1 MWTLV
6 VLSNAVAFSSLTW
19 LFLTI
24 HGFLTASVM
33 NPPWFR
39 NLRRP
44 VLRTTARL
52 FKLHQRVFLSSKS
65 TPVST
70 TASPDSPVLLP
81 ASTPIEEEEL
91 PGYVAED
98 YYPTRIGQVF
108 ESQYRVLCKL
118 GRGTG
123 STVWLAKDLC
133 HEQYRVLKVC
143 TLAKNSIVLQQA
155 QNEIAVLDYLKS
167 SPVQQHPGKAFIRTI
182 LTSFEV
188 SGPKGSHQ
196 FLVYQ
201 PLGMTFT
208 ELRNLLPERRIETR
222 MLQHALQIL
231 LVALDYLHKNN
242 VVHTDI
248 SPNNILCGVKNL
260 SPFEELEEAERAQ
273 PVARKVLRDRVIY
286 LSRQTPMTQG
296 EPVLS
301 DLGSARFGQEEY
313 QGDIMPLVYRAPEVI
328 LDMKWSSK
336 VDIWSMGVMVWDLLE
351 GRRLFVANRDGLVD
365 DEQHLAEM
373 VSLMGPPPREFLQRS
388 KKCAAYF
395 DDSGNWLGS
404 IPIPTTSLEERVTRL
419 EGEDKQ
425 LMLSFA
431 RRALRWLPEERHTA
445 EELAFDDWLMQ
456 PYSESKDPEKGLD
469 SEG

>member
-1 MWTLV
+1 MSLKITTRRVSDKSSSRDTVSFANLV
-6 VLSNAVAFSSLTW
+6 EGLGPLS
-19 LFLTI
+19 
-24 HGFLTASVM
+24 
-33 NPPWFR
+33 
-39 NLRRP
+39 
-44 VLRTTARL
+44 
-52 FKLHQRVFLSSKS
+52 
-65 TPVST
+65 
-70 TASPDSPVLLP
+70 
-81 ASTPIEEEEL
+81 
-91 PGYVAED
+91 
-98 YYPTRIGQVF
+98 
-108 ESQYRVLCKL
+108 
-118 GRGTG
+118 
-123 STVWLAKDLC
+123 
-133 HEQYRVLKVC
+133 VC

-167 SPVQQHPGKAFIRTI
+167 SPVQQHPGKAFVRTI

-188 SGPKGSHQ
+188 SGPKGLHQ
-196 FLVYQ
+196 CLVYQ

-208 ELRNLLPERRIETR
+208 ELRNLLPEGRIETR

-231 LVALDYLHKNN
+231 LVALDYLHKKN
-242 VVHTDI
+242 VVHTGKALPQSTRPLLCFTHGVYIDI

-313 QGDIMPLVYRAPEVI
+313 QGDIMPLVYRAPKVI

-351 GRRLFVANRDGLVD
+351 GRRLFVAKSGGLVD

-373 VSLMGPPPREFLQRS
+373 VSLMGLPPREFLQRS

-404 IPIPTTSLEERVTRL
+404 IPIPTTSFEERVTHL
-419 EGEDKQ
+419 EGQDKQ

-431 RRALRWLPEERHTA
+431 RRALRWLPEERPTA

-456 PYSESKDPEKGLD
+456 PYSESKDPEKGLG

>member
-52 FKLHQRVFLSSKS
+52 FKLHQTVFPASKS

-70 TASPDSPVLLP
+70 TASPDSPVLWP

-91 PGYVAED
+91 PGYVDED

-108 ESQYRVLCKL
+108 ESRYRVLCKL

-133 HEQYRVLKVC
+133 V
-143 TLAKNSIVLQQA
+143 VLQQA

-167 SPVQQHPGKAFIRTI
+167 SPVQQHPGKAFVRTI

-188 SGPKGSHQ
+188 SGPKGSHKC
-196 FLVYQ
+196 LVYQ

-208 ELRNLLPERRIETR
+208 ELRNLLPEGRIETR

-273 PVARKVLRDRVIY
+273 PVARKVLSDRVIY

-336 VDIWSMGVMVWDLLE
+336 VDIWSMGVIVWDLLE
-351 GRRLFVANRDGLVD
+351 GRRLFVAKRDGLVD

-388 KKCAAYF
+388 KKCASYF
-395 DDSGNWLGS
+395 DDSSNWLGS
-404 IPIPTTSLEERVTRL
+404 IPIPTTSLEERVTHL
-419 EGEDKQ
+419 EGKDKQ

-431 RRALRWLPEERHTA
+431 RRALRWLPEERPTA

-456 PYSESKDPEKGLD
+456 PYSESKVLEKGLN

>member
-1 MWTLV
+1 M
-6 VLSNAVAFSSLTW
+6 SSSWMRSLY
-19 LFLTI
+19 
-24 HGFLTASVM
+24 
-33 NPPWFR
+33 
-39 NLRRP
+39 RP
-44 VLRTTARL
+44 VSKTTARL
-52 FKLHQRVFLSSKS
+52 SKLHETRCL
-65 TPVST
+65 
-70 TASPDSPVLLP
+70 ASNITSLPAATSPESPVLLP

-91 PGYVAED
+91 PGYVAEN

-108 ESQYRVLCKL
+108 ESRYRVLCKL

-123 STVWLAKDLC
+123 STVWLAKDLS
-133 HEQYRVLKVC
+133 HEEYRVLKAC
-143 TLAKNSIVLQQA
+143 TISKNGFVLQQA
-155 QNEIAVLDYLKS
+155 KNEITVLDYLKS
-167 SPVQQHPGKAFIRTI
+167 SPVQQHPGKAFVRTI

-188 SGPKGSHQ
+188 SGPKGSHKC
-196 FLVYQ
+196 LVYR

-301 DLGSARFGQEEY
+301 DLGSARFGQEQY

-351 GRRLFVANRDGLVD
+351 GRRLFAAKRGGLVN

-388 KKCAAYF
+388 KKCATYF

-404 IPIPTTSLEERVTRL
+404 IPVPTTSLEERITRL

-425 LMLSFA
+425 LMLDFA
-431 RRALRWLPEERHTA
+431 RRALRWLPEERPTA

-456 PYSESKDPEKGLD
+456 PYSESKASGKGLSSD
-469 SEG
+469 Q